1 MGFIMEMKM
10 DKLMGNIMG
19 NKFGKRF
26 DYNELIMDNEW
37 WVRLTTLEQT
47 LNYNGIQNNLILITK
62 NEFNI

>member
-1 MGFIMEMKM
+1 MDFIMEMKM

-37 WVRLTTLEQT
+37 WVRLITSEQT
-47 LNYNGIQNNLILITK
+47 LKNNVIQKLILITK
-62 NEFNI
+62 TSRQKQ

>member
-1 MGFIMEMKM
+1 MDFIMEMKM

-37 WVRLTTLEQT
+37 WVRLITSEQT
-47 LNYNGIQNNLILITK
+47 LNNR
-62 NEFNI
+62 E